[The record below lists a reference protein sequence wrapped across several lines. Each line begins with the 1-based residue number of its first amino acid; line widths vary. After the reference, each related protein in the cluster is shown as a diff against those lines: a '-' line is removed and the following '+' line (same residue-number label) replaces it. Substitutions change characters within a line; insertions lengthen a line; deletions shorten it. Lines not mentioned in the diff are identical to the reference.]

1 MAFGDKVQDKGVWE
15 DSGDASTSV
24 TLDSTPTEGNL
35 LVACYYS
42 SKQPVTE
49 PSGWSSAI
57 YLQNNGNSDDGEI
70 AYKIAGVAES
80 TTVTVG
86 IGAAGDAWL
95 YVIEIEGPWNAS
107 PLDVTASDGPNEGQA
122 TQPERQ
128 CNQFIRRAI

>member
-15 DSGDASTSV
+15 NYSDAFTSV

-35 LVACYYS
+35 LVACCYS

-49 PSGWSSAI
+49 PSGWSSAV

-70 AYKIAGVAES
+70 SYKVAGVAES

-86 IGAAGDAWL
+86 IGAAGGAWIVPPGMWDERFSNRRCL
-95 YVIEIEGPWNAS
+95 HGILSVIYPLTNFRRKPWVLN
-107 PLDVTASDGPNEGQA
+107 
-122 TQPERQ
+122 
-128 CNQFIRRAI
+128 